1 LKLTRRGQYALKA
14 VLDIAIYGDRPV
26 SVSQIA
32 HRQNIPAPFLEKIL
46 LDLKQ
51 AGILS
56 AVRGAKGGYILRKPL
71 KQITVGDILNA
82 VHEQLEISTHNPDDW
97 LDQVWYKKLD
107 EKLQIAIASIPLSEI
122 YFDYL
127 SWQAQQSQDI
137 SLTI

>member
-97 LDQVWYKKLD
+97 LDQVWYKKLN

>member
-1 LKLTRRGQYALKA
+1 MKLTRRGQYALKA